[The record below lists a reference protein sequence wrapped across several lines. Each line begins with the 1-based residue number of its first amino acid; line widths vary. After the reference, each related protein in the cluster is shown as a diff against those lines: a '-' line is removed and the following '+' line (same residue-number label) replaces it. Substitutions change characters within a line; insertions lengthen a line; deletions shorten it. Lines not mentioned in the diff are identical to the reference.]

1 MPQQFN
7 SFESDQRSEA
17 RRLTFARTWVV
28 LLIAVGLVA
37 SCAAPHAPPTDTAPI
52 KPVQPTPQSSIKERA
67 PSIEIRRLLML
78 AEDAMQR
85 DALTEPESDNA
96 LTHYRAVLAIDPDN
110 EDAKEGIHQIVEQ
123 YLEWALSEID
133 SMAFAKA
140 SLWLERAA
148 LANPKAPSIFAVA
161 ERLEL
166 KRRLA
171 RRTIVLPGW
180 VTSSSLLPNHDDAL
194 MRAVESFFADIAES
208 VQQHQA
214 KLIIYALSDEEG
226 RWIYQ
231 SVNQQMSER
240 LRATLQIDT
249 PARIDLVF
257 TSENTDRK
265 EEEAL

>member
-1 MPQQFN
+1 MIRQFN
-7 SFESDQRSEA
+7 SFESNQRREA
-17 RRLTFARTWVV
+17 RRLTSARTWFVQ
-28 LLIAVGLVA
+28 LIAVSLVA
-37 SCAAPHAPPTDTAPI
+37 SCAAPNAPPTNTTPI
-52 KPVQPTPQSSIKERA
+52 KSVQPTPKSSIKERA
-67 PSIEIRRLLML
+67 PSIEIQRLLML
-78 AEDAMQR
+78 AEKAMQR

-96 LTHYRAVLAIDPDN
+96 LMHYRAVLAIDPVN

-133 SMAFAKA
+133 SMSFAKA

-166 KRRLA
+166 KRRLV

-231 SVNQQMSER
+231 SVNQQMTER

-265 EEEAL
+265 EEEDL

>member
-1 MPQQFN
+1 MLRQFN
-7 SFESDQRSEA
+7 SFESIQSREA
-17 RRLTFARTWVV
+17 RRVTSAWTWIVR
-28 LLIAVGLVA
+28 LIAVSLVV
-37 SCAAPHAPPTDTAPI
+37 SCAGQNAPPTDTAPI
-52 KPVQPTPQSSIKERA
+52 KPVQPIPQSSIKERA
-67 PSIEIRRLLML
+67 PSIEIQRLLML

-96 LTHYRAVLAIDPDN
+96 LTHYRAILAIDPDN

-214 KLIIYALSDEEG
+214 KVIIYALSDEEG

-231 SVNQQMSER
+231 SVNQQMTER

-257 TSENTDRK
+257 TSENTDRM
-265 EEEAL
+265 EEENL

>member
-1 MPQQFN
+1 MFRQFN
-7 SFESDQRSEA
+7 SFVANQSREA
-17 RRLTFARTWVV
+17 RRAAPAWTWVIW
-28 LLIAVGLVA
+28 LLTLILVA
-37 SCAAPHAPPTDTAPI
+37 SCAAPLAPPTTTSPI
-52 KPVQPTPQSSIKERA
+52 KPIQPTPQSSIKESMS
-67 PSIEIRRLLML
+67 SIEIRRLLML

-85 DALTEPESDNA
+85 DALTEPENDNA
-96 LTHYRAVLAIDPDN
+96 LSYYRAVLTIDPDN
-110 EDAKEGIHQIVEQ
+110 EDAKDGIHRIVER

-231 SVNQQMSER
+231 SVNQQMTER

-265 EEEAL
+265 EEEDL